1 MTTYKTSEWV
11 SPGHPDKC
19 ADGVSEYILDRL
31 LERDPKTRYAL
42 EVQIKDY
49 HVSLAG
55 EVTTKADVDDENFK
69 EWTQE
74 ALNKI
79 GYTAEYAKRFKYG
92 STIIGD
98 KVDVD
103 LYISKQSPDIAQGVD
118 RDAWGD
124 QGIFFGYFCR
134 ETTNGMGI
142 DYHLART
149 LGTYL
154 YEEAKNGENPIG
166 IDIKTQV
173 TVAIESTGEYEV
185 KEVIV
190 AIPCNPEKITD
201 RKLRNIVKR
210 VIETYIPVAKD
221 APLIVN
227 GTGAYQIHGPVGDS
241 GTTGRKLVVDFYG
254 SRSRIGGGSPWTKD
268 GSKADLTLNI
278 FAYEM
283 AANAYQELSESVSN
297 LYRVETELSCCIGKR
312 KVRMFLTA
320 YDENGV
326 PVYETVE
333 EEDIKPSEL
342 IRKYRLNE
350 PIYFDLCRNGIFT
363 CVQIKG
369 EKQ

>member
-11 SPGHPDKC
+11 SPCHPDKV
-19 ADGVSEYILDRL
+19 ADYVSEYILDRL
-31 LERDPKTRYAL
+31 LEQDPKTRYAL
-42 EVQIKDY
+42 EVQIKDF

-55 EVTTKADVDDENFK
+55 EVTTMAKVDDSDFK
-69 EWTQE
+69 KWTRE
-74 ALNKI
+74 AISDI
-79 GYTAEYAKRFKYG
+79 GYTAEYAKRFKAG

-134 ETTNGMGI
+134 ETPNGMGI
-142 DYHLART
+142 DYHLAHT
-149 LGTYL
+149 LGSYL
-154 YEEAKNGENPIG
+154 YGAAKREEYPIG
-166 IDIKTQV
+166 LDIKTQV
-173 TVAIESTGEYEV
+173 TVAIEGNGEYEV

-201 RKLRNIVKR
+201 RKLRNLVKR
-210 VIETYIPVAKD
+210 FIETYIPVAKD

-268 GSKADLTLNI
+268 PSKADLTLNI
-278 FAYEM
+278 FAYDL
-283 AANAYQELSESVSN
+283 AHTAYEDLKDSITG
-297 LYRVETELSCCIGKR
+297 LHHVETELSCCIGKR
-312 KVRMFLTA
+312 NVRMYITA

-326 PVYETVE
+326 PVYNAVE
-333 EEDIKPSEL
+333 EEEIRPSVLIKRYGLDRPVFS
-342 IRKYRLNE
+342 
-350 PIYFDLCRNGIFT
+350 DLCRYGIFS
-363 CVQIKG
+363 CVKG
-369 EKQ
+369 VKG

>member
-11 SPGHPDKC
+11 SPGHSDKV
-19 ADGVSEYILDRL
+19 ADFISEYILDRL
-31 LERDPKTRYAL
+31 VERDRNVRYAL
-42 EVQIKDY
+42 ECQIKDY

-55 EVTTKADVDDENFK
+55 EVTTSARVDDDDFK
-69 EWTQE
+69 EWTRQ
-74 ALNKI
+74 AINKI
-79 GYTAEYAKRFKYG
+79 GYTAEYAERFKDG

-103 LYISKQSPDIAQGVD
+103 LYVSKQSPDIAQGVD

-134 ETTNGMGI
+134 ETPRGMGI

-149 LGTYL
+149 LGSYL
-154 YEEAKNGENPIG
+154 YYTAKDGNLPIG

-173 TVAIESTGEYEV
+173 TVAIDETGEYEV

-190 AIPCNPEKITD
+190 AIPSNPEKITD
-201 RKLRNIVKR
+201 RKLRNVVKR
-210 VIETYIPVAKD
+210 HIETYIPVAKD

-254 SRSRIGGGSPWTKD
+254 SRGRIGGGSPWTKD
-268 GSKADLTLNI
+268 PSKADLTLNI

-283 AANAYQELSESVSN
+283 AMHGYEDLKNSIQN
-297 LYRVETELSCCIGKR
+297 LHHVETELSCCIGKR

-326 PVYETVE
+326 PCYSAVE
-333 EEDIKPSEL
+333 EEEIRPSVLIK
-342 IRKYRLNE
+342 KYGLDK
-350 PIYFDLCRNGIFT
+350 PIFEDLCRTGIFT
-363 CVQIKG
+363 CVNNKV
-369 EKQ
+369 